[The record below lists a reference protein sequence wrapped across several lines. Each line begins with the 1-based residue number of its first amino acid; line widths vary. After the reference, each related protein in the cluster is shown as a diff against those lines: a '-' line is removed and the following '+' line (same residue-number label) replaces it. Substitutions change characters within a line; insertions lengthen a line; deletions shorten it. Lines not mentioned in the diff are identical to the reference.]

1 VRKAWGE
8 VENKEKKMIK
18 MVKIFKIQK
27 MNENCRRFTSKK
39 KYEKMGGCGL
49 VELWKVL
56 ETKESEQNLR
66 LGARGREK
74 EAKC

>member
-1 VRKAWGE
+1 
-8 VENKEKKMIK
+8 MIK

-39 KYEKMGGCGL
+39 KNEKMGGCGL

-66 LGARGREK
+66 LGARGEK
-74 EAKC
+74 RKRNARGTYTFTKGGL